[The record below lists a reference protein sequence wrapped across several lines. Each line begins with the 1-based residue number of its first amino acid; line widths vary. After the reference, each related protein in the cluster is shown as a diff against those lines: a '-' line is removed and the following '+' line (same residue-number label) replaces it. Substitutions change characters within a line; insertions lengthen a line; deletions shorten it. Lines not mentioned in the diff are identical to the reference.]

1 MKIFSRCNI
10 PKMRSEAKGPFK
22 GFTKIAGPQHGLVN
36 ESCKSTKKKTAS
48 VSLLWYLKHQEA
60 FESMKRALTTA
71 PVLGYTNYTKP
82 GSILETD
89 VSHDGLSAIL
99 SQEQNGKQCVI
110 AYASQRLGPSEKNS
124 SLYSSMKLEF
134 LDMKWTITEKVHHYL
149 LGGHFTVITDSNPL
163 TYFHSAKLG
172 ALDGHCNWH
181 SSTLKSNTNP
191 CCP

>member
-48 VSLLWYLKHQEA
+48 MSLLWYLKHQEA

-82 GSILETD
+82 SILETD

-172 ALDGHCNWH
+172 ALARTKMGIA
-181 SSTLKSNTNP
+181 TGTVQL
-191 CCP
+191 